1 MNNISTIPLFPVN
14 IYKIKVSEHEKIK
27 NHLMD
32 RVHPHFLK
40 HGANDLVQNTLTDYG
55 HTADAA
61 YCHWPMLLDLYKPDI
76 TKILTTIGFDFKKH
90 PWQVRMKGWYNFS
103 TSNTAAWVHDH
114 AGGPSTIQ
122 FSAIHYV
129 SLGEGAQATVFNN
142 PWRKLLKATT
152 PTKNF
157 DFLPDYFKEFA
168 RMPEVEEGDLILF
181 PSWLDHFAPKF
192 TAGSLRITT
201 ALNIMMRVDNGDGN

>member
-1 MNNISTIPLFPVN
+1 M
-14 IYKIKVSEHEKIK
+14 
-27 NHLMD
+27 
-32 RVHPHFLK
+32 
-40 HGANDLVQNTLTDYG
+40 
-55 HTADAA
+55 
-61 YCHWPMLLDLYKPDI
+61 
-76 TKILTTIGFDFKKH
+76 
-90 PWQVRMKGWYNFS
+90 
-103 TSNTAAWVHDH
+103 
-114 AGGPSTIQ
+114 
-122 FSAIHYV
+122 
-129 SLGEGAQATVFNN
+129 FNN

>member
-1 MNNISTIPLFPVN
+1 MNNISTIPLFPLN
-14 IYKIKVSEHEKIK
+14 IYKIKVSEHETIK
-27 NHLMD
+27 KHLMD
-32 RVHPHFLK
+32 RVYPHFLK

-61 YCHWPMLLDLYKPDI
+61 YCHWPMLLDLYTPDI

-90 PWQVRMKGWYNFS
+90 PWKVRMKGWYNFS
-103 TSNTAAWVHDH
+103 TSNTAQWVHDH

-157 DFLPDYFKEFA
+157 DYLPDYFKEFA